1 MNPMWG
7 PPPGDGPRPALRRL
21 LALFPRKHRAAYGE
35 EIWEVARYR
44 WDRQGGGWLATL
56 ALIRDLTS
64 GAAVLRVEQ
73 LGRGMRGMGQG
84 LGMDARFVLRSLGKS
99 WGYVI
104 TAVTVLA
111 CAVAANATVFS
122 YVKGTLLSE
131 PAWPDAEEVSIVW
144 ARNLENGQL
153 RDVVSGPNVVDMRE
167 RLTTARVAAF
177 HYDGTYFDAEGR
189 PEVVSTLDVEVD
201 FFRVLGVEP
210 ALGRGF
216 GESERYSGGQP
227 TVVVSHA
234 FWRDRLGG
242 ADDVVGAPILLEGV
256 PHIVIGVLAEDF
268 QFVAPAPIL
277 RPLTDDYM
285 AGRSRS
291 SPHFNVLARGLP
303 GATHDD
309 LQLEL
314 AAFTR
319 ELTAEFAEVEGW
331 DFHAERLD
339 TVMVEAVRP
348 VILVLVGTVL
358 LVLLVALVNLGMLFR
373 VRTAVRDGEI
383 AVRRA
388 LGASRTV
395 LVRILALEPL
405 LLAAVGAGLGLA
417 VTPWFLGRVAD
428 LVPVWI
434 AIPDSAARVPAVRA
448 ELAPGVAAVTFV
460 IALLGALA
468 LTAPAF
474 AAVLRSRQG
483 PAPGSDRRVRSGIA
497 GVRALVGLELAF
509 TTVLCVGAA
518 LLVRSFDR
526 MMSTEPGV
534 QAEGVLAIRFGDVWE
549 QPVPDQAR
557 YLRDVVEAVEA
568 VPGVE
573 RAGTIDY
580 LPFLAE
586 DDFAR
591 IYFLDQE
598 LQPVRELRE
607 EWRRVD
613 ANVLEAAGMRMVAG
627 RWFDSDDLEGTVRSA
642 VVNASFAQ
650 KHYPDG
656 NAVGRLLST
665 HDENYRDMRIVGV
678 VADVRSLGPT
688 APAPPMLY
696 VPQQGNPRGTVGM
709 YVRTSVAEPMAL
721 GTRVREA
728 IWSVDSSQP
737 VIDVVPLQEMVGEWV
752 AIPRAA
758 RGLVSALAA
767 LAWVLSVVGVFG
779 VASYAVRSR
788 RGELGIRMAL
798 GASARRLTS
807 EQVRAMTPVLVLGV
821 GGGLLLASGL
831 GRLSKA
837 LLFGVAPLD
846 PVSLVTAALVTSVAA
861 MAAVWWPA
869 RSVSRIDPA
878 ETLNAE

>member
-1 MNPMWG
+1 MNPPGPGPDRRG
-7 PPPGDGPRPALRRL
+7 PPRALRGL
-21 LALFPRKHRAAYGE
+21 LVLFPRGHRETYGT
-35 EIWEVARYR
+35 EIWDVARYR
-44 WDRQGGGWLATL
+44 WTRSGGGWLATL
-56 ALIRDLTS
+56 ALVRDLVG
-64 GAAVLRVEQ
+64 GATVLRTEEIRTGV
-73 LGRGMRGMGQG
+73 RGMGRG
-84 LGMDARFVLRSLGKS
+84 LGMETRFVLRSLGKS

-122 YVKGTLLSE
+122 YVKGTLLTE
-131 PAWPDAEEVSIVW
+131 PAWPDPDEVSVIW

-167 RLTTARVAAF
+167 RLTTARIAAF

-189 PEVVSTLDVEVD
+189 PEVVSTLDVSVD
-201 FFRVLGVEP
+201 FFPVLGVEP
-210 ALGRGF
+210 AAGRGF
-216 GESERYSGGQP
+216 GESERYSGGPP

-242 ADDVVGAPILLEGV
+242 AGDVVGTPLLLEGV
-256 PHIVIGVLAEDF
+256 PHTIIGVLAEDF

-277 RPLTDDYM
+277 RVLTDDEM

-291 SPHFNVLARGLP
+291 SPHFNIVARRLP
-303 GATHDD
+303 GTTHDD

-319 ELTAEFAEVEGW
+319 ELTAEFGEVEGW
-331 DFHAERLD
+331 DFHAERID

-348 VILVLVGTVL
+348 VIMVLVGTVL
-358 LVLLVALVNLGMLFR
+358 LVLLVALVNLAMLFR
-373 VRTAVRDGEI
+373 VRTSVRDGEI
-383 AVRRA
+383 TVRRA
-388 LGASRTV
+388 LGAGRAR

-405 LLAAVGAGLGLA
+405 LLAAIGAALGLA
-417 VTPWFLGRVAD
+417 VTPWFLSTVAD
-428 LVPVWI
+428 LVPTWI
-434 AIPDSAARVPAVRA
+434 AIPDSAARVPALRA
-448 ELAPGVAAVTFV
+448 ELAPGVAAVAFV
-460 IALLGALA
+460 TALFGALI

-474 AAVLRSRQG
+474 VSVLRDRRGHTPRSG
-483 PAPGSDRRVRSGIA
+483 RRVRSGVA
-497 GVRALVGLELAF
+497 GVRAMVGLELAF

-534 QAEGVLAIRFGDVWE
+534 QGEGVLAIRFGDVWE
-549 QPVPDQAR
+549 QPVADQAR
-557 YLRDVVEAVEA
+557 YFREVVEAVEA

-598 LQPVRELRE
+598 LRPVRELRE

-613 ANVLEAAGMRMVAG
+613 DNVLEAAGMRMVVG
-627 RWFDSDDLEGTVRSA
+627 RWFGSEDLDGPVRSA

-656 NAVGRLLST
+656 DALGQLLST

-678 VADVRSLGPT
+678 VADVRSLGPA

-696 VPQQGNPRGTVGM
+696 VPQQGNPRGTVGL
-709 YVRTSVAEPMAL
+709 YVRTSLSEPMAL
-721 GTRVREA
+721 GSIVREA

-737 VIDVVPLQEMVGEWV
+737 VIDVVPLQEMIDEWI

-758 RGLVSALAA
+758 RTLVSALAA
-767 LAWVLSVVGVFG
+767 LAWILSVVGVFG

-807 EQVRAMTPVLVLGV
+807 EQIRAMSPVLVVGV
-821 GGGLLLASGL
+821 GGGLLLASAL
-831 GRLSKA
+831 GTASKA
-837 LLFGVAPLD
+837 LLFGVTPLD
-846 PVSLVTAALVTSVAA
+846 PLSLLGAAAVTSVAA
-861 MAAVWWPA
+861 LAAAWWPA
-869 RSVSRIDPA
+869 RAVSRIDPA

>member
-1 MNPMWG
+1 MSTQRPAPGRGG
-7 PPPGDGPRPALRRL
+7 PPPALRRL
-21 LALFPRKHRAAYGE
+21 LALFPLGHSTEYGN

-44 WDRQGGGWLATL
+44 WDRRGGGRVATL
-56 ALIRDLTS
+56 ALIRDLVG
-64 GAAVLRVEQ
+64 GAMVLRLDELGTRVGGM
-73 LGRGMRGMGQG
+73 GRGWR
-84 LGMDARFVLRSLGKS
+84 LDARFVIRSLGRS
-99 WGYVI
+99 WGYVL

-111 CAVAANATVFS
+111 CAIAANTTVFS
-122 YVKGTLLSE
+122 YVKGTLLTE

-144 ARNLENGQL
+144 ARNLENGQV
-153 RDVVSGPNVVDMRE
+153 RDVASGPNVVDMRE
-167 RLTTARVAAF
+167 RLATARIAAF

-189 PEVVSTLDVEVD
+189 PEVVTALDVSVD
-201 FFRVLGVEP
+201 FFGVLGVEP

-216 GESERYSGGQP
+216 GEAERHTGSQP
-227 TVVVSHA
+227 TIVVSHA

-242 ADDVVGAPILLEGV
+242 TRDAVGAPILLEGV
-256 PHIVIGVLAEDF
+256 PHTVIGVLAEDF

-277 RPLTDDYM
+277 RALTDDEM
-285 AGRSRS
+285 AARSRS
-291 SPHFNVLARGLP
+291 SPHYNILARSLP
-303 GATHDD
+303 GTTQDD

-314 AAFTR
+314 AAFAR
-319 ELTAEFAEVEGW
+319 ELTGEYSELEGW

-339 TVMVEAVRP
+339 TVIVEAVRP
-348 VILVLVGTVL
+348 AILVLVGTVL
-358 LVLLVALVNLGMLFR
+358 LVLLAALVNLAMLFR
-373 VRTAVRDGEI
+373 VRTAVRAGEI
-383 AVRRA
+383 TVRRA
-388 LGASRTV
+388 LGAGRAR
-395 LVRILALEPL
+395 LIRILALEPL
-405 LLAAVGAGLGLA
+405 MLAAVGAGLGLA
-417 VTPWFLGRVAD
+417 VTPWFLGRVAE

-448 ELAPGVAAVTFV
+448 ELAPGVALVAFVT
-460 IALLGALA
+460 ALLGALA

-474 AAVLRSRQG
+474 AAVLRDRR
-483 PAPGSDRRVRSGIA
+483 GSVHRSGRRVRSGVA

-509 TTVLCVGAA
+509 TTVLCVAAA

-526 MMSTEPGV
+526 MMATEPGV
-534 QAEGVLAIRFGDVWE
+534 EAEGVLAIRFGDVWE

-557 YLRDVVEAVEA
+557 YLREAVEAVEA

-591 IYFLDQE
+591 VYFLDQE
-598 LQPVRELRE
+598 LQPVRSLRE

-613 ANVLEAAGMRMVAG
+613 AHVLEAAGMRMVRG
-627 RWFDSDDLEGTVRSA
+627 RWFTTEDLEGTVRTA
-642 VVNASFAQ
+642 VVNASFAR

-656 NAVGRLLST
+656 DAVGQLLST

-678 VADVRSLGPT
+678 VADVHSLGPT

-696 VPQQGNPRGTVGM
+696 VPQHGNPRGTVGL
-709 YVRTSVAEPMAL
+709 YVRTSVPEPMVL
-721 GTRVREA
+721 GARIREA

-737 VIDVVPLQEMVGEWV
+737 VIDVVPLQEMIDEWV

-758 RGLVSALAA
+758 RSLVSTLAA
-767 LAWVLSVVGVFG
+767 LAWILSVVGVFG
-779 VASYAVRSR
+779 VASYAIRSR
-788 RGELGIRMAL
+788 RGELGIRLAL

-807 EQVRAMTPVLVLGV
+807 EQVRAMSPVLVTGV

-831 GRLSKA
+831 GILSRA
-837 LLFGVAPLD
+837 FLYGVEPLD
-846 PVSLVTAALVTSVAA
+846 PVSLLGAGLATSVAA
-861 MAAVWWPA
+861 TAAVWWPA